1 MKTILVVIAVLMG
14 TLAGIAA
21 REGKQVIVPADSDG
35 VQRVAM
41 EADSYAYR
49 PDHIVV
55 RAGVP
60 LEITLTSV
68 TTLTPHNFIIKE
80 PKAGILIEQEVG
92 AGKTITVRFTPTQPG
107 SFTFY
112 CDKRLLFFKSHREK
126 GMEGRLEVR

>member
-1 MKTILVVIAVLMG
+1 MKTILVVVAVLFG

-21 REGKQVIVPADSDG
+21 REGKPVIVATDQDG

-41 EADSYAYR
+41 EADSYSYR

-55 RAGVP
+55 RSGIP
-60 LEITLTSV
+60 LEIKLTSL

-80 PKAGILIEQEVG
+80 PKAGMLVEQEVG
-92 AGKTITVRFTPTQPG
+92 AGNTITIRFTPTQQG
-107 SFTFY
+107 SFAFY

>member
-1 MKTILVVIAVLMG
+1 MKTILVVVAVLVG
-14 TLAGIAA
+14 TLGGIAA
-21 REGKQVIVPADSDG
+21 REGKQLIVAADSDG

-41 EADSYAYR
+41 EADSYSYR

-92 AGKTITVRFTPTQPG
+92 AGKTTTVRFTPTQPG

-112 CDKRLLFFKSHREK
+112 CDKRLLFFKSHRDR